1 MHKVKL
7 ISSKEKTELFLDGI
21 PLHDSCIAFTLR
33 KQGGEIP
40 VAELIL
46 KCDVD
51 IESEADLNMQSE
63 GIQDVY
69 KRQWVHREQVRF
81 RRRKR
86 AAGAVQ
92 CDRGFR
98 SAAEQAAK
106 EL

>member
-1 MHKVKL
+1 MKEEGRDRMHKVKL

-63 GIQDVY
+63 GIRNDL
-69 KRQWVHREQVRF
+69 
-81 RRRKR
+81 
-86 AAGAVQ
+86 A
-92 CDRGFR
+92 RG
-98 SAAEQAAK
+98 
-106 EL
+106 

>member
-1 MHKVKL
+1 MRRKCRFKLKEEGRDRMHKVKL

-63 GIQDVY
+63 GIQNDL
-69 KRQWVHREQVRF
+69 
-81 RRRKR
+81 
-86 AAGAVQ
+86 A
-92 CDRGFR
+92 RG
-98 SAAEQAAK
+98 
-106 EL
+106 